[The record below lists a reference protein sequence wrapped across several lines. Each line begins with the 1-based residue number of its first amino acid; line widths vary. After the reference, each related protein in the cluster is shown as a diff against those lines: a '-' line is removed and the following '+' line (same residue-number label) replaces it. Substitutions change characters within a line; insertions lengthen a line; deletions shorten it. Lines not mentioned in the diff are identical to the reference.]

1 MSILNLYSN
10 ATSYRGVKYDT
21 HEVKKCSRKE
31 TTFQYRGGTYT
42 KNVEVCK

>member
-10 ATSYRGVKYDT
+10 ATAYRGVKYDT
-21 HEVKKCSRKE
+21 HETRKCSRKE
-31 TTFQYRGGTYT
+31 TTLKYRGETYT